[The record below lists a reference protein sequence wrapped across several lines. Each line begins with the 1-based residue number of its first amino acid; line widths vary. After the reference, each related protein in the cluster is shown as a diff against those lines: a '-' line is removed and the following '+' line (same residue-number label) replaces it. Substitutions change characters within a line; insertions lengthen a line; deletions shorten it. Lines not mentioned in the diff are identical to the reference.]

1 MRATDSLRLA
11 QLAASTDADHSAY
24 QLLSNEFQNMSQL
37 TDKYLAQRANLT
49 YLPPEALP
57 NDDLNQKIV
66 ACGHVLGSMAGSV
79 ASSSTIFRASRTAA
93 EIGGGRHGEV
103 KCNFRMLF

>member
-1 MRATDSLRLA
+1 MRATDGLRLA

-49 YLPPEALP
+49 YLPPDALP

-66 ACGHVLGSMAGSV
+66 ACGHALGSMAESGP
-79 ASSSTIFRASRTAA
+79 STIFRGSRTAA

>member
-1 MRATDSLRLA
+1 VRATDSLRLA
-11 QLAASTDADHSAY
+11 QLVASTDGDNSAY

-49 YLPPEALP
+49 YIPPDALP

-66 ACGHVLGSMAGSV
+66 ARGRALGSMAGSGQFV
-79 ASSSTIFRASRTAA
+79 DDLS
-93 EIGGGRHGEV
+93 
-103 KCNFRMLF
+103 CQ